1 MSENI
6 QQTYDKNLE
15 TDDYFNDCM
24 GTCCS
29 DLAKAEEEIL
39 VLSNQNAQLIQQLVG
54 QNDAFNRSMSL

>member
-6 QQTYDKNLE
+6 QQTYDERLKNN
-15 TDDYFNDCM
+15 DYSNDCR

-29 DLAKAEEEIL
+29 ALAKAEEEIL
-39 VLSNQNAQLIQQLVG
+39 VLSNQNTQLIQQLMG